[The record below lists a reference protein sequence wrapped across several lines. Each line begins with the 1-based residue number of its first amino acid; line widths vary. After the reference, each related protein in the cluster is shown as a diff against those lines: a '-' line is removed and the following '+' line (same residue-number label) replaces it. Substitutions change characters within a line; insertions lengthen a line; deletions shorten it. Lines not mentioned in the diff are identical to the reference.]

1 MNNKKFF
8 FLIILVDVIMLF
20 LLVHKQNKIIKSL
33 YELQKLQE
41 KKEELIQKQKELVLV
56 CQKEQQLSSV
66 QSFAQ
71 DKLAMLPITL
81 KEVGSIVEK

>member
-1 MNNKKFF
+1 
-8 FLIILVDVIMLF
+8 MLF

-41 KKEELIQKQKELVLV
+41 KKEELLQKKKELILI

-71 DKLAMLPITL
+71 DTL
-81 KEVGSIVEK
+81 LMSSIGLKDVGTVVKK